1 MNRNPSYENVRV
13 GDQYVSSMSNFKG
26 KGWYHVSTVVR
37 MDPPEPRFKPMP
49 EYVQAAAKKPI
60 PHRDV
65 PMDRVVYVDI
75 MTSTGIY
82 VDRAKRMWV
91 SQLLEGK
98 I

>member
-1 MNRNPSYENVRV
+1 
-13 GDQYVSSMSNFKG
+13 
-26 KGWYHVSTVVR
+26 
-37 MDPPEPRFKPMP
+37 MP
-49 EYVQAAAKKPI
+49 ESVLAGLKKPI
-60 PHRDV
+60 PNRDV

-75 MTSTGIY
+75 MTSTGIF

>member
-1 MNRNPSYENVRV
+1 MNRNPTYDKVRV
-13 GDQYVSSMSNFKG
+13 GDQFVSSLSNFKG
-26 KGWYHVSTVVR
+26 KGWHHVSTVVK
-37 MDPPEPRFKPMP
+37 MEEPSPRYKPMP
-49 EYVQAAAKKPI
+49 ESVLAGLKKPI
-60 PHRDV
+60 PQRDI

-75 MTSTGIY
+75 MTSTGIF